1 MFRDIKSIVD
11 DYLYD
16 LWYTENNKEL
26 QIKFAENGADRELDF
41 DEEQEIFKEWEL
53 FKKEYGIK

>member
-11 DYLYD
+11 DYLYE
-16 LWYTENNKEL
+16 LWYNENGKEL
-26 QIKFAENGADRELDF
+26 QIKFAESSADRELDF

>member
-1 MFRDIKSIVD
+1 MFRDIKSIVN

-16 LWYTENNKEL
+16 LWYTENSKEL
-26 QIKFAENGADRELDF
+26 QIKFAESGADRELDF

>member
-1 MFRDIKSIVD
+1 MFRDIKTIVN

-16 LWYTENNKEL
+16 LWYTENSKEL
-26 QIKFAENGADRELDF
+26 QIKFAESGADRELDF
-41 DEEQEIFKEWEL
+41 DKEQEIFKEWEL